1 MLDGTNRLNREGE
14 KLLQNCRKLF
24 FFFQIVVKIA
34 HSNKCY
40 KGKDQRSGRKKQ
52 WSPSSDLG
60 IREDLP
66 K

>member
-1 MLDGTNRLNREGE
+1 MVLTDLIGKGRNYFKTVGS
-14 KLLQNCRKLF
+14 F

-52 WSPSSDLG
+52 WNPSSDLG